1 MKKLLILAL
10 ALQLVGCAPKKVE
23 VATFQNPV
31 IFADVPDVDVVRV
44 GGDYYMVSTT
54 MHLSPGAPIMH
65 SKDLVHWETVS
76 YLFDRLDESP
86 QNDLEGG
93 HIYGKGQWASSIRYH
108 EGVYYVL
115 FGTGN
120 STYIYTTRDPHGK
133 WEKRCEL
140 DTYLHDPALLF
151 DDGHIY
157 IAYGAGQIR
166 IVELKEDLSA
176 LKEYGLNTLVINR
189 EPAGLLEGTHLYK
202 IGDTYYMMVI
212 WWPKGGIRTQ
222 LCYRSKQLAGP
233 YEVQVVLS
241 DDLGFDRHGVAQGC
255 LIDTE
260 SGDWYAMLFQDHEAV
275 GRVPVLMPCRWV
287 DGWPML
293 GDEHGKVPP
302 EMAVPVQGVE
312 PKGAMVVS
320 DDFES
325 DKLGLTW
332 QWNHNPDN
340 TLWSLT
346 ERPGFMRLKTG
357 KVVETIFQARNTLSQ
372 RTEGPRCRATV
383 KLDIAAMQA
392 GDRAG
397 LSVYCS
403 EPGTLTVH
411 REAGA
416 TTLQMTDRGE
426 VMASAPLQA
435 DCVWLRAECD
445 FTTDTARFSFSE
457 DGRSW
462 QLLGSEFHMIYKL
475 VHFMGNRFAIFN
487 YATRQA
493 GGWVDVD
500 SFEYERLTE

>member
-1 MKKLLILAL
+1 MKQLLTLILAL
-10 ALQLVGCAPKKVE
+10 LLWSCAPKQHE

-31 IFADVPDVDVVRV
+31 IFADVPDVDIVRV

-86 QNDLEGG
+86 MNDLEGG

-108 EGVYYVL
+108 EGVFYVL

-120 STYIYTTRDPHGK
+120 RTYIYTTRDPHTK
-133 WEKRCEL
+133 WEQRCVLEE
-140 DTYLHDPALLF
+140 YLHDASLLF
-151 DDGHIY
+151 DEGHIY

-166 IVELKEDLSA
+166 IVELKEDFSG
-176 LKEYGLNTLVINR
+176 LKTDGVNTLVIDR
-189 EPAGLLEGTHLYK
+189 QPAGLLEGTHLYK
-202 IGDTYYMMVI
+202 FGDTYYMMLI

-222 LCYRSKQLAGP
+222 LCFRSKQLEGP
-233 YEVQVVLS
+233 YEMQVVLS
-241 DDLGFDRHGVAQGC
+241 DDLGFEHHGVAQGC

-260 SGDWYAMLFQDHEAV
+260 AGDWYAMLFQDHEAV
-275 GRVPVLMPCRWV
+275 GRVPVLVPCRWV

-293 GDEHGKVPP
+293 GDAEGKVPHTMP
-302 EMAVPVQGVE
+302 IPVQGVA

-320 DDFES
+320 DDFS
-325 DKLGLTW
+325 SPTLGLTW

-340 TLWSLT
+340 RLWSLT

-357 KVVETIFQARNTLSQ
+357 KVVASIFEARNTLSQ
-372 RTEGPRCRATV
+372 RTEGPRSRGTV
-383 KLDIAAMQA
+383 KLDISAMRQ
-392 GDRAG
+392 GDCAG
-397 LSVYCS
+397 LAIYCS
-403 EPGTLTVH
+403 EPGTLTIR
-411 REAGA
+411 REEAA
-416 TTLQMTDRGE
+416 TTLSMTDRGE
-426 VMASAPLQA
+426 VVDAVTLHA

-445 FTTDTARFSFSE
+445 FVTDKARFLFSC
-457 DGRSW
+457 DGESW
-462 QLLGSEFHMIYKL
+462 QPLGGEFRMIYNL

-487 YATRQA
+487 YATEAA

-500 SFEYERLTE
+500 SFTYERLDE